1 MGRTRTTIGQ
11 ELSKGCWVSKL
22 VCKVSQTSATQ
33 RTKNLSFFNS
43 SQYSGRTYLVD
54 IFWLTANCFG
64 LPSFHTESADCFLAL
79 LGFDQS
85 TVKVQ
90 IQTYLHM
97 VLEWWQWVGNILFST
112 GYHSLPTSMVQ
123 IFHAI
128 FLKK

>member
-33 RTKNLSFFNS
+33 RTKKNLSFFQFLTVQWS
-43 SQYSGRTYLVD
+43 YLVD

-64 LPSFHTESADCFLAL
+64 LPSFHTESADCFWAP

-90 IQTYLHM
+90 IQTYHR

-112 GYHSLPTSMVQ
+112 RYHSLSTSMVQ